1 MEHRLQPVAFLQTVE
16 KSVRDDCRGTIR
28 TMQAGRA
35 YRRFLPHYE
44 NPEQTYFIT
53 FCTLGRRLLNGEA
66 RDIILKE
73 VIDRHRVF
81 YYLRTGVVMPDHAH
95 LLLTP
100 MDTSLAEIMKRIKG
114 ASAREVNR
122 VLGGSGSIWQRE
134 YFDRELRRSD
144 DIRTKGEYIALNPVR
159 EGLV

>member
-81 YYLRTGVVMPDHAH
+81 YYLRSGGVMPDLAH
-95 LLLTP
+95 LLLP
-100 MDTSLAEIMKRIKG
+100 SMDTSRAAIIKPIQG
-114 ASAREVNR
+114 TVAREVM
-122 VLGGSGSIWQRE
+122 
-134 YFDRELRRSD
+134 
-144 DIRTKGEYIALNPVR
+144 P
-159 EGLV
+159 